1 MRKLALLLLPL
12 LFFVGCTNPYS
23 QFYKDYTDGIDIT
36 ENPKVIISTDE
47 PRLIEGT
54 NITKDAIEM
63 LENGYALLGE
73 SSFNAA
79 TINQNLALQQAKKNH
94 ADTVLVYSQY
104 TNTVSG
110 SMPLTVPD
118 TQTSTGFHSGSIY
131 GSGGGFANYSG
142 SSYTTTYGSRTTYTP
157 YNRRMYD
164 YYASFWAKSKPP
176 RLGVHF
182 NDLTDEHRRKIESN
196 KGVYVIVVVRNSPAF
211 KNDLLSGDIIR
222 KVNDV
227 EIIDKIHFQ
236 NLLKEIKNQKMK
248 LTIFRNDRTIEKEI
262 QLN

>member
-1 MRKLALLLLPL
+1 MLFLLPL
-12 LFFVGCTNPYS
+12 LFIFSGCANPYS

-36 ENPKVIISTDE
+36 ENPKVIVPTDE

-54 NITKDAIEM
+54 NITKDATEM
-63 LENGYALLGE
+63 LENGYKLLGE

-79 TINQNLALQQAKKNH
+79 TINQNLALQQAKKVH

-131 GSGGGFANYSG
+131 GTGGGFANYSG
-142 SSYTTTYGSRTTYTP
+142 SSYTTTYGSRTTYIP
-157 YNRRMYD
+157 YNTRMYD
-164 YYASFWAKSKPP
+164 YYASFWVKLKPP
-176 RLGVHF
+176 KLGIYY
-182 NDLTDEHRRKIESN
+182 NDLTNEYRRKIGSN

-211 KNDLLSGDIIR
+211 DADMLNGDIIR
-222 KVNDV
+222 RFNNI
-227 EIIDKIHFQ
+227 EITNASHFTSLIAENKGQ
-236 NLLKEIKNQKMK
+236 QIELE
-248 LTIFRNDRTIEKEI
+248 IFRDGKTIVKQI